1 MGKSTITKQIPGS
14 TASSLNGFNVV
25 CFRSGSK
32 DRSIYDQFIDSAEIW
47 EKIFEPNDRIIRF
60 PRSQAS
66 RILKQKIQVKNFVYM
81 CAVIYYQLCSIVF
94 RKQFIPI
101 FSDGVGRFRFGF
113 RGKGTSP
120 LVFWWN
126 DDSQIIE
133 SITMW
138 KFGVRKTEYKH
149 VVTNLIHELNL
160 PSNHKIVMSGS
171 FCFAKLSQNTLR
183 HGEVKRAIVFAGNID
198 LSGREIFRGIANRKD
213 RDHFRNYAQLYAREI
228 SENGVSIHLIS
239 RWKNFLE
246 DLGPE
251 VGNCINESWLYL
263 GNLVRNEFLKKVCT
277 ALPGRNFQFFVN
289 YQGVDIPSEIRN
301 YLKVPNYEIMN
312 FQYQQSLISF
322 DFGSRWMNK
331 PVACY
336 ERTTKIIT
344 NGFGLV
350 RFADVKPSPLFTGLD
365 HKRQFEN
372 IFDLV
377 NEVTRMENLDTEE
390 WMNEGKQIR
399 ANYLGMQT
407 EQLAELK
414 RHFAKSRN

>member
-1 MGKSTITKQIPGS
+1 
-14 TASSLNGFNVV
+14 
-25 CFRSGSK
+25 
-32 DRSIYDQFIDSAEIW
+32 
-47 EKIFEPNDRIIRF
+47 
-60 PRSQAS
+60 
-66 RILKQKIQVKNFVYM
+66 
-81 CAVIYYQLCSIVF
+81 
-94 RKQFIPI
+94 
-101 FSDGVGRFRFGF
+101 
-113 RGKGTSP
+113 
-120 LVFWWN
+120 
-126 DDSQIIE
+126 
-133 SITMW
+133 
-138 KFGVRKTEYKH
+138 
-149 VVTNLIHELNL
+149 
-160 PSNHKIVMSGS
+160 
-171 FCFAKLSQNTLR
+171 
-183 HGEVKRAIVFAGNID
+183 
-198 LSGREIFRGIANRKD
+198 
-213 RDHFRNYAQLYAREI
+213 
-228 SENGVSIHLIS
+228 
-239 RWKNFLE
+239 
-246 DLGPE
+246 
-251 VGNCINESWLYL
+251 
-263 GNLVRNEFLKKVCT
+263 
-277 ALPGRNFQFFVN
+277 VN